1 MYTFKQAVKD
11 SKAYIDRKDN
21 QELLKAVTHRDDNP
35 RYREIIL
42 AVDDV
47 YRLFY
52 KRLLFKGALFK
63 LYKERKSLDDTILIP
78 EVVACKIIPMLVMF
92 ALCEDYMHPA
102 LESLRDLILQMMSLI
117 TTYIDT
123 KKVPKKNYNEI
134 QALEI

>member
-11 SKAYIDRKDN
+11 SKAYLDREDN
-21 QELLKAVTHRDDNP
+21 QKLLRAIAYRDDCP
-35 RYREIIL
+35 KYREIIL

-47 YRLFY
+47 YKLFY

-63 LYKERKSLDDTILIP
+63 LYKERKNLDDTILIP
-78 EVVACKIIPMLVMF
+78 EVVACKVIPMLVLF

-102 LESLRDLILQMMSLI
+102 LESLRGMILEIMNLI
-117 TTYIDT
+117 TCYIDVT
-123 KKVPKKNYNEI
+123 KVAKKNYKEM

>member
-11 SKAYIDRKDN
+11 SKTYLDQPDN
-21 QELLKAVTHRDDNP
+21 MELLTVIAHRKEAP
-35 RYREIIL
+35 KYREIIL

-47 YRLFY
+47 YRVFY

-78 EVVACKIIPMLVMF
+78 DVVACKIIPMLVLF

-102 LESLRDLILQMMSLI
+102 LESLRELILQMMSLI

-123 KKVPKKNYNEI
+123 TKVPKKNYNEI
-134 QALEI
+134 QAIEI

>member
-11 SKAYIDRKDN
+11 SKAYLDQPDN
-21 QELLKAVTHRDDNP
+21 MELLKVIARRKETP
-35 RYREIIL
+35 KYREIIL

-47 YRLFY
+47 YRVFY

-78 EVVACKIIPMLVMF
+78 DVVACKIIPMLVLF

-102 LESLRDLILQMMSLI
+102 LESLRELIVQMMSLI

-134 QALEI
+134 QAIEI

>member
-11 SKAYIDRKDN
+11 SKAYIDREDN
-21 QELLKAVTHRDDNP
+21 QELLRAIAHRDDCP
-35 RYREIIL
+35 KYREVIL

-47 YRLFY
+47 YKLFY

-63 LYKERKSLDDTILIP
+63 LYKERKNLDDTILIP
-78 EVVACKIIPMLVMF
+78 KVVACKIIPMLVLF

-102 LESLRDLILQMMSLI
+102 LESLRGMILETMNLIAC
-117 TTYIDT
+117 YIDVT
-123 KKVPKKNYNEI
+123 KVAKKNYKEM

>member
-11 SKAYIDRKDN
+11 SKAYLNQPDN
-21 QELLKAVTHRDDNP
+21 SELLMVVAHRKEAP
-35 RYREIIL
+35 KYREIIL
-42 AVDDV
+42 VVDDV

-78 EVVACKIIPMLVMF
+78 EVVACKIIPMLVLF

-102 LESLRDLILQMMSLI
+102 LESLRDLILQMMNLI
-117 TTYIDT
+117 TTYIGVV
-123 KKVPKKNYNEI
+123 KVAKKNYKEM

>member
-21 QELLKAVTHRDDNP
+21 QELLKAVAHRDDCP
-35 RYREIIL
+35 KYREVIL

-47 YRLFY
+47 YKLFY

-63 LYKERKSLDDTILIP
+63 LYKERKNLDDTILIP
-78 EVVACKIIPMLVMF
+78 EVVACRIIPMLVLF

-102 LESLRDLILQMMSLI
+102 LENLRELILQMMSLI

-123 KKVPKKNYNEI
+123 EKVPKKNYKEM